1 MRVLRPLGWRERL
14 WCLFLPARCLCCG
27 RAVRPERLFCPGC
40 VPALPK
46 EPLSREFPLP
56 GGGSLAVAAC
66 FPYEKGFR
74 RTLHR
79 LKFQEERALARPLG
93 TLMAEA
99 ASSLGEELD
108 GVTWVPMSPQ
118 KLRRRGFEVSVESMK
133 KNLDDVAGIRI
144 ICSFVDDIYEVAEML
159 VRQDD
164 VKVIAVKDYIKNPKD
179 NGYRSYHMIIE
190 MPVFFSQCKRSIR
203 VEVQIR
209 TIAMDFWASLDHQLK
224 YKKEIADDPEI
235 TAELKQCAD
244 VIAQTDEK
252 MLAIRKKIEARGIAV
267 RRD

>member
-46 EPLSREFPLP
+46 EPLSREFPLS

-99 ASSLGEELD
+99 ASSLGEDFD

-118 KLRRRGFEVSVESMK
+118 KLRRRGYNQSELLAKAVAKELGLPAWDLLEQVRETDTQH
-133 KNLDDVAGIRI
+133 NLTRAQRADNVRGAYRAKSAALGKRLLL
-144 ICSFVDDIYEVAEML
+144 VDDIVTTGATLRACAQGLYGAGAQKVCAVCAANAAFSRREELPPAE
-159 VRQDD
+159 
-164 VKVIAVKDYIKNPKD
+164 
-179 NGYRSYHMIIE
+179 
-190 MPVFFSQCKRSIR
+190 
-203 VEVQIR
+203 
-209 TIAMDFWASLDHQLK
+209 
-224 YKKEIADDPEI
+224 PE
-235 TAELKQCAD
+235 ED
-244 VIAQTDEK
+244 
-252 MLAIRKKIEARGIAV
+252 M
-267 RRD
+267 

>member
-56 GGGSLAVAAC
+56 EGGSLAVAAC

-99 ASSLGEELD
+99 ASSLGEDFD

-118 KLRRRGFEVSVESMK
+118 KLRRRGYNQSELLAKAVAKELGLPAWDLLEQVRETDTQH
-133 KNLDDVAGIRI
+133 NLTRAQRADNVRSAYRAKGAALGKRVLL
-144 ICSFVDDIYEVAEML
+144 VDDIVTTGATLRACAQGLYGAGAQKVCAVCAANTAFSRREELPPAE
-159 VRQDD
+159 
-164 VKVIAVKDYIKNPKD
+164 
-179 NGYRSYHMIIE
+179 
-190 MPVFFSQCKRSIR
+190 
-203 VEVQIR
+203 
-209 TIAMDFWASLDHQLK
+209 
-224 YKKEIADDPEI
+224 PE
-235 TAELKQCAD
+235 ED
-244 VIAQTDEK
+244 
-252 MLAIRKKIEARGIAV
+252 M
-267 RRD
+267 

>member
-93 TLMAEA
+93 LLMAEA

-118 KLRRRGFEVSVESMK
+118 KLRRRGYNQSELLAKAVAKELGLPAWDLLEQVRETDTQH
-133 KNLDDVAGIRI
+133 NLTRAQRADNVRGAYRTKSAALGKRLLL
-144 ICSFVDDIYEVAEML
+144 VDDIVTTGATLRACAQGLYGAGAQKVCAVCAASTAFSRREELPPAE
-159 VRQDD
+159 
-164 VKVIAVKDYIKNPKD
+164 
-179 NGYRSYHMIIE
+179 
-190 MPVFFSQCKRSIR
+190 
-203 VEVQIR
+203 
-209 TIAMDFWASLDHQLK
+209 
-224 YKKEIADDPEI
+224 PE
-235 TAELKQCAD
+235 ED
-244 VIAQTDEK
+244 
-252 MLAIRKKIEARGIAV
+252 M
-267 RRD
+267 

>member
-118 KLRRRGFEVSVESMK
+118 KLRRRGYNQSELLAKAVAKELGLPAWDLLEQVRETDTQH
-133 KNLDDVAGIRI
+133 NLTRAQRADNVRGAYRAKGATLGKRVLL
-144 ICSFVDDIYEVAEML
+144 VDDIVTTGATLRACAQGLYGAGAQKVCAVCAANTAFSRREELPPAE
-159 VRQDD
+159 
-164 VKVIAVKDYIKNPKD
+164 
-179 NGYRSYHMIIE
+179 
-190 MPVFFSQCKRSIR
+190 
-203 VEVQIR
+203 
-209 TIAMDFWASLDHQLK
+209 
-224 YKKEIADDPEI
+224 PE
-235 TAELKQCAD
+235 ED
-244 VIAQTDEK
+244 
-252 MLAIRKKIEARGIAV
+252 M
-267 RRD
+267 

>member
-46 EPLSREFPLP
+46 EPLSREFPLS
-56 GGGSLAVAAC
+56 GGGFLAVAAC

-118 KLRRRGFEVSVESMK
+118 KLRRRGYNQSELLAK
-133 KNLDDVAGIRI
+133 AVAKELGLPAWDLLEQVRETDTQH
-144 ICSFVDDIYEVAEML
+144 SLTRAQRADNVRGAYRAKSAALGKRVLLVDDIVTTGATLRACAQGLYGAGAQKVCAVCAANTAFSRREELPPAE
-159 VRQDD
+159 
-164 VKVIAVKDYIKNPKD
+164 
-179 NGYRSYHMIIE
+179 
-190 MPVFFSQCKRSIR
+190 
-203 VEVQIR
+203 
-209 TIAMDFWASLDHQLK
+209 
-224 YKKEIADDPEI
+224 PE
-235 TAELKQCAD
+235 ED
-244 VIAQTDEK
+244 
-252 MLAIRKKIEARGIAV
+252 M
-267 RRD
+267 

>member
-118 KLRRRGFEVSVESMK
+118 KLRRRGYNQSELLAKAVAKELGLPAWDLLEQVRETDTQH
-133 KNLDDVAGIRI
+133 NLTRAQRADNVRGAYRAKSAALGKRLLL
-144 ICSFVDDIYEVAEML
+144 VDDIVTTGATLRACAQGLYGAGAQKVCAVCAANTAFSRREELPPAE
-159 VRQDD
+159 
-164 VKVIAVKDYIKNPKD
+164 
-179 NGYRSYHMIIE
+179 
-190 MPVFFSQCKRSIR
+190 
-203 VEVQIR
+203 
-209 TIAMDFWASLDHQLK
+209 
-224 YKKEIADDPEI
+224 PE
-235 TAELKQCAD
+235 ED
-244 VIAQTDEK
+244 
-252 MLAIRKKIEARGIAV
+252 M
-267 RRD
+267 

>member
-46 EPLSREFPLP
+46 EPLSREFPLS

-99 ASSLGEELD
+99 ASSLGEDFD

-118 KLRRRGFEVSVESMK
+118 KLRRRGYNQSELLAKAVAKELGLPAW
-133 KNLDDVAGIRI
+133 NLLEQVRETDTQHSLTRAQRADNVRGAYRAKGATLGKRVLL
-144 ICSFVDDIYEVAEML
+144 VDDIVTTGATLRACAQGLYGAGAQKVCAVCAANTAFSRREELPPAE
-159 VRQDD
+159 
-164 VKVIAVKDYIKNPKD
+164 
-179 NGYRSYHMIIE
+179 
-190 MPVFFSQCKRSIR
+190 
-203 VEVQIR
+203 
-209 TIAMDFWASLDHQLK
+209 
-224 YKKEIADDPEI
+224 PE
-235 TAELKQCAD
+235 ED
-244 VIAQTDEK
+244 
-252 MLAIRKKIEARGIAV
+252 M
-267 RRD
+267 

>member
-99 ASSLGEELD
+99 ASSLGEDFD

-118 KLRRRGFEVSVESMK
+118 KLRRRGYNQSELLAKAVAKELGLPAW
-133 KNLDDVAGIRI
+133 NLLEQVRETDTQHSLTRAQRADNVRGAYRAKSATLGKRVLL
-144 ICSFVDDIYEVAEML
+144 VDDIVTTGATLRACAQGLYGAGAQKVCAVCAANTAFSRREELPPAE
-159 VRQDD
+159 
-164 VKVIAVKDYIKNPKD
+164 
-179 NGYRSYHMIIE
+179 
-190 MPVFFSQCKRSIR
+190 
-203 VEVQIR
+203 
-209 TIAMDFWASLDHQLK
+209 
-224 YKKEIADDPEI
+224 PE
-235 TAELKQCAD
+235 ED
-244 VIAQTDEK
+244 
-252 MLAIRKKIEARGIAV
+252 M
-267 RRD
+267 

>member
-56 GGGSLAVAAC
+56 GGGSLVVAAC

-93 TLMAEA
+93 LLMAEA

-118 KLRRRGFEVSVESMK
+118 KLRRRGYNQSELLAKAVAKELGLPAWDLLEQVRETDTQH
-133 KNLDDVAGIRI
+133 NLTRAQRADNVRGAYRAKGATLGKRVLL
-144 ICSFVDDIYEVAEML
+144 VDDIVTTGATLRACAQGLYGAGAQKVCAVCAANTAFSRREELPPAE
-159 VRQDD
+159 
-164 VKVIAVKDYIKNPKD
+164 
-179 NGYRSYHMIIE
+179 
-190 MPVFFSQCKRSIR
+190 
-203 VEVQIR
+203 
-209 TIAMDFWASLDHQLK
+209 
-224 YKKEIADDPEI
+224 PE
-235 TAELKQCAD
+235 ED
-244 VIAQTDEK
+244 
-252 MLAIRKKIEARGIAV
+252 M
-267 RRD
+267 

>member
-46 EPLSREFPLP
+46 EPLSREFPLS

-99 ASSLGEELD
+99 ASSLGEDFD

-118 KLRRRGFEVSVESMK
+118 KLRRRGYNQSELLAK
-133 KNLDDVAGIRI
+133 AVAKELGLPAWDLLEQVRETDTQH
-144 ICSFVDDIYEVAEML
+144 SLTRAQRADNVRGAYRAKSAALGKRLLLVDDIVTTGATLRACAQGLYGAGAQKVCAVCAASTAFSRREELPPAE
-159 VRQDD
+159 
-164 VKVIAVKDYIKNPKD
+164 
-179 NGYRSYHMIIE
+179 
-190 MPVFFSQCKRSIR
+190 
-203 VEVQIR
+203 
-209 TIAMDFWASLDHQLK
+209 
-224 YKKEIADDPEI
+224 PE
-235 TAELKQCAD
+235 ED
-244 VIAQTDEK
+244 
-252 MLAIRKKIEARGIAV
+252 M
-267 RRD
+267 

>member
-93 TLMAEA
+93 LLMAEA

-118 KLRRRGFEVSVESMK
+118 KLRRRGYNQSELLAKAVAKELGLPAWDLLEQVRETDTQH
-133 KNLDDVAGIRI
+133 NLTRAQRADNVRGAYRAKSAALGKRLLL
-144 ICSFVDDIYEVAEML
+144 VDDIVTTGATLRACAQGLYGAGAQKVCAVCAANTAFSRREELPPAE
-159 VRQDD
+159 
-164 VKVIAVKDYIKNPKD
+164 
-179 NGYRSYHMIIE
+179 
-190 MPVFFSQCKRSIR
+190 
-203 VEVQIR
+203 
-209 TIAMDFWASLDHQLK
+209 
-224 YKKEIADDPEI
+224 PE
-235 TAELKQCAD
+235 ED
-244 VIAQTDEK
+244 
-252 MLAIRKKIEARGIAV
+252 M
-267 RRD
+267 

>member
-27 RAVRPERLFCPGC
+27 RAVRPKRLFCPGC

-99 ASSLGEELD
+99 ASSLGEDFD

-118 KLRRRGFEVSVESMK
+118 KLRRRGYNQSELLAKAVAKELGLPAW
-133 KNLDDVAGIRI
+133 NLLEQVRETDTQHNLTRAQRADNVRGAYRTKSAALGKRLLL
-144 ICSFVDDIYEVAEML
+144 VDDIVTTGATLRACAQGLYGAGAQKVCAVCAASTAFSRREELPPAE
-159 VRQDD
+159 
-164 VKVIAVKDYIKNPKD
+164 
-179 NGYRSYHMIIE
+179 
-190 MPVFFSQCKRSIR
+190 
-203 VEVQIR
+203 
-209 TIAMDFWASLDHQLK
+209 
-224 YKKEIADDPEI
+224 PE
-235 TAELKQCAD
+235 ED
-244 VIAQTDEK
+244 
-252 MLAIRKKIEARGIAV
+252 M
-267 RRD
+267 

>member
-99 ASSLGEELD
+99 ASSLGEDFD

-118 KLRRRGFEVSVESMK
+118 KLRRRGYNQSELLAKAVAKELGLPAWDLLEQVRETDTQH
-133 KNLDDVAGIRI
+133 NLTRAQRADNVRGAYRAKSAALGKRVLL
-144 ICSFVDDIYEVAEML
+144 VDDIVTTGATLRACAQGLYGAGAQKVCAVCAANTAFSRREELPSAEPEE
-159 VRQDD
+159 D
-164 VKVIAVKDYIKNPKD
+164 V
-179 NGYRSYHMIIE
+179 
-190 MPVFFSQCKRSIR
+190 
-203 VEVQIR
+203 
-209 TIAMDFWASLDHQLK
+209 
-224 YKKEIADDPEI
+224 
-235 TAELKQCAD
+235 
-244 VIAQTDEK
+244 
-252 MLAIRKKIEARGIAV
+252 
-267 RRD
+267 

>member
-99 ASSLGEELD
+99 ASSLGEEFD

-118 KLRRRGFEVSVESMK
+118 KLRRRGYNQSELLAKAVAKELGLPAW
-133 KNLDDVAGIRI
+133 NLLEQVRETDTQHSLTRAQRADNVRGAYRAKSAALGKRLLL
-144 ICSFVDDIYEVAEML
+144 VDDIVTTGATLRACAQGLYGAGAQKVCAVCAANTAFSRREELPPAE
-159 VRQDD
+159 
-164 VKVIAVKDYIKNPKD
+164 
-179 NGYRSYHMIIE
+179 
-190 MPVFFSQCKRSIR
+190 
-203 VEVQIR
+203 
-209 TIAMDFWASLDHQLK
+209 
-224 YKKEIADDPEI
+224 PE
-235 TAELKQCAD
+235 ED
-244 VIAQTDEK
+244 
-252 MLAIRKKIEARGIAV
+252 M
-267 RRD
+267 

>member
-118 KLRRRGFEVSVESMK
+118 KLRRRGYNQSELLAKAVAKELGLPAW
-133 KNLDDVAGIRI
+133 NLLEQVRETDTQHNLTRAQRADNVRGAYRAKSAALGKRLLL
-144 ICSFVDDIYEVAEML
+144 VDDIVTTGATLRACAQGLYGAGAQKVCAVCAANTAFSRREELPPAE
-159 VRQDD
+159 
-164 VKVIAVKDYIKNPKD
+164 
-179 NGYRSYHMIIE
+179 
-190 MPVFFSQCKRSIR
+190 
-203 VEVQIR
+203 
-209 TIAMDFWASLDHQLK
+209 
-224 YKKEIADDPEI
+224 PE
-235 TAELKQCAD
+235 ED
-244 VIAQTDEK
+244 
-252 MLAIRKKIEARGIAV
+252 M
-267 RRD
+267 